1 MLRLEDFRHIVPDE
15 TLAEIYVRARGLYGK
30 HIVHL
35 NATYQGGGVAEILY
49 SLALLMNDVGIDVG
63 WRILHGSQEFF
74 EITKSFHNA
83 LQGGKLNLSERK
95 KQIYLQVNDNF
106 SKFTHLHHDCV
117 IIHDPQPLPLIRSYR
132 KRQPWIWRCHIDLTD
147 PHEELWNFLKGFLLK
162 YDQIVFS
169 SEKYFKKNLPVAQ
182 RLMFPAI
189 NPLSQKNTDITDK
202 TVLEHITKAGI
213 PTDKPVITQVSRL
226 DPWKDPE
233 GVIDVFKL
241 VKEKVD
247 CRLVFCYNV
256 ASDDPEGL
264 RMYDKVQRKANKFL
278 KNADILFVVGNNET
292 LVNAIQRFSDCIIQ
306 KSTREGFCLAVTEA
320 LWKETPVVASNVGGI
335 PIQIKDGVNGF
346 LLEPTDT
353 QGFADRIVHLLKN
366 PREGQEMGRNGKET
380 VREKFLI
387 TRLLS
392 DYLYMLNAVMSEN
405 NHKTD

>member
-1 MLRLEDFRHIVPDE
+1 MLSLDDFRHIVPDE
-15 TLAEIYVRARGLYGK
+15 TLAEIYARARGLYGK

-49 SLALLMNDVGIDVG
+49 SLVLLMNDVGINAG

-95 KQIYLQVNDNF
+95 KRIYLQVNDNF
-106 SKFTHLHHDCV
+106 SKFTHLDHDCV
-117 IIHDPQPLPLIRSYR
+117 IVHDPQPVSLIRSYR
-132 KRQPWIWRCHIDLTD
+132 KSQPWIWRCHIDLTE
-147 PHEELWNFLKGFLLK
+147 PHEELWDFLKGFLLK

-169 SEKYFKKNLPVAQ
+169 SEKYYKEDLPVDQ
-182 RLMFPAI
+182 RLMLPAI
-189 NPLSQKNTDITDK
+189 NPLTQKNKDITEK
-202 TVLEHITKAGI
+202 TILENVTKVGI
-213 PTDKPVITQVSRL
+213 PTDKPIITQVSRL

-233 GVIDVFKL
+233 GVVDVFKL

-264 RMYDKVQRKANKFL
+264 QMYKRVQRKANKFV
-278 KNADILFVVGNNET
+278 KSGDILFVVGNNET
-292 LVNAIQRFSDCIIQ
+292 LVNSIQRFSSVIIQ

-320 LWKETPVVASNVGGI
+320 LWKGTPVVASNVGGI
-335 PIQIKDGVNGF
+335 PIQIEDGENGF
-346 LLEPTDT
+346 LLEPKDT
-353 QGFADRIVHLLKN
+353 EGFADRIIHLLKN
-366 PREGQEMGRNGKET
+366 ADEAKNMGLKGREKVMQ
-380 VREKFLI
+380 KFLI

-392 DYLYMLNAVMSEN
+392 DYLYMLNSIMG
-405 NHKTD
+405 KQKLGP

>member
-15 TLAEIYVRARGLYGK
+15 TLAEIYARARKLYGK

-49 SLALLMNDVGIDVG
+49 SLVLLMNDVGIDAG

-83 LQGGKLNLSERK
+83 LQGANLHLTDRK
-95 KQIYLQVNDNF
+95 KGVYLQVNENF
-106 SKFTHLHHDCV
+106 SKFTHLYHDCV
-117 IIHDPQPLPLIRSYR
+117 IIHDPQPLSLIRSYR
-132 KRQPWIWRCHIDLTD
+132 KSQPWIWRCHIDLTD
-147 PHEELWNFLKGFLLK
+147 PHKELWDFLKGFILK
-162 YDQIVFS
+162 YDQVVFS
-169 SEKYFKKNLPVAQ
+169 SEKYFKKDLPIDQ

-189 NPLSQKNTDITDK
+189 NPLSRKNMDISDK
-202 TVLEHITKAGI
+202 TIREHITKVGI
-213 PTDKPVITQVSRL
+213 PPDKPIITQVSRL

-264 RMYDKVQRKANKFL
+264 RMFHKVQRKANKFL
-278 KNADILFVVGNNET
+278 KSRDILFVVGNNET
-292 LVNAIQRFSDCIIQ
+292 LVNAIQRFSSVIIQ
-306 KSTREGFCLAVTEA
+306 KSTKEGFCLAVTEA
-320 LWKETPVVASNVGGI
+320 LWKGTPVVASDVGGI
-335 PIQIKDGVNGF
+335 PIQIEDGKNGF
-346 LLEPTDT
+346 LLEPKDNE
-353 QGFADRIVHLLKN
+353 GFADRIVHLLKN
-366 PREGQEMGRNGKET
+366 PEEGKNLGKQGKET

-392 DYLYMLNAVMSEN
+392 DYLYMLNSIIG
-405 NHKTD
+405 